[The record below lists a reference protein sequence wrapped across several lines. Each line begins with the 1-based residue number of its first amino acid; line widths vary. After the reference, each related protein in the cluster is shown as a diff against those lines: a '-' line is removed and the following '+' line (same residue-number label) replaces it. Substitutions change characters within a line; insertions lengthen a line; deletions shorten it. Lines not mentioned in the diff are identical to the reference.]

1 MDNETLRNEIETLRD
16 ECCVWDIQN
25 LINSFQSHLDKV
37 KEGKETGTDI
47 CLKGTLFIPTK
58 DCWDIIGSTE
68 PQM

>member
-1 MDNETLRNEIETLRD
+1 
-16 ECCVWDIQN
+16 VWDIQN